1 MQIRNKIF
9 LACVNK
15 SYSIEINRP
24 ASNGGRGQYVKYVT
38 FPWPLLD
45 AALSIFNI
53 SCFVKKQFFKKEL
66 IKTKEIAI
74 IAKS

>member
-24 ASNGGRGQYVKYVT
+24 TSSGGQGQYMKYVT

-53 SCFVKKQFFKKEL
+53 SCFVKKQFFLE
-66 IKTKEIAI
+66 
-74 IAKS
+74 